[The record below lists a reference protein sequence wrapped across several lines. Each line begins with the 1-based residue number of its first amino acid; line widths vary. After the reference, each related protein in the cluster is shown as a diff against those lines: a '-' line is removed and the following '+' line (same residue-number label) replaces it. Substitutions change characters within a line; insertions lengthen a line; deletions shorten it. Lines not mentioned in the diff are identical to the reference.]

1 MANKDK
7 KRLDEIETSSTLKT
21 HDDSTSSNI
30 SIDDCKTVDIIV
42 DDAGEEAE
50 KAYKQKMLDAANKK
64 RKLTAPTG
72 ESDKKKWP
80 KLFKKKNEPE
90 EEQILTMAE
99 VEATSRSNTV
109 KRFNPQLDQGL
120 TEAQVQ
126 ERVAAELINNTT
138 KTYSKTYRQIFVSN
152 IFTFFNILCILIA
165 IALILVGSWGD
176 LFFVLILVLNTTIG
190 IYQEIRAKRTIDKM
204 TIVTAPTATVIR
216 EGVTK
221 EISVKDLVLDDIT
234 ILKNGK
240 QISVDCII
248 KEGTIEV
255 NEALLTGE
263 SIPVKKTI
271 GDQLYAGSFISSG
284 SCKALV
290 DKVGKDCYIQK
301 LQAKAKRYSKPKS
314 ELLRSLKLVISAIGI
329 IIIPLGLFVG
339 ITNYKSATK
348 QALNPKYDNNGQ
360 FNVYAVTESDKQYLI
375 GEIDNIDHLTY
386 KDYSLATQSVNNE
399 DTFPKEILNSISKIK
414 IVYTKKVSGNI
425 GLSNLVVS
433 VKTSSE
439 NRPIECFKIQDFSYQ
454 SSDDEKQYEFS
465 FDNLGKKAYYTSD
478 AEHHALKFDEQGN
491 SMTTIDFKDNIGTLD
506 SNNYVEYF
514 IVTLQLRSHG
524 YAKGSASYND
534 FVIYTTVTKT
544 AGSLIGMIPA
554 GMFLLTSMALAVG
567 VLKLAK
573 HKTLVQELYCIEMLA
588 RVDVLCLDKT
598 GTITD
603 GTMKVK
609 EVITLDNDEKIDIDQ
624 IMGSFLNA
632 LEDNNQTSIALQ
644 NRFGINVEY
653 KKQVT
658 LPFSSAR
665 KLSAVTFEGNVG
677 TFILGAPE
685 FVYNGKSK
693 KLWQI
698 VNQKASL
705 GYRVLMLAHSD
716 APIKN
721 DKVPANNTALALFI
735 LEDHI
740 REDAADTIRWFN
752 ENGVAVKVI
761 SGDNPATVSEIAS
774 RVGIANAKD
783 YISLE
788 GLSAADVETIADE
801 YTVFGRVTPEQKA
814 ILVKALKK
822 KGKAVAMTGDGV
834 NDILAMKEADCSI
847 AMAGGSEAA
856 RNVSHLVLM
865 DSNFASMPKV
875 VEEGRRVINNV
886 QRSASLF
893 LMKTIFT
900 MVLTLITIM
909 LPKVFVNG
917 YPFVTKQLML
927 LESFVIGIPAFFI
940 AIQPNKNKITGNFL
954 KNVFSNC
961 LPSALVLLLSV
972 FAVYFLGTMK
982 SFDISN
988 AEEASSMCVLC
999 ITYVGLVILYNTC
1012 RPMNT
1017 YRGVVFTLMFT
1028 MVSLLVAFLPEYFG
1042 IYKMP
1047 GLVNTML
1054 VIIIILVMIPIV
1066 HSLSDL
1072 LKRLN
1077 VEKDNNA

>member
-1 MANKDK
+1 MEDK
-7 KRLDEIETSSTLKT
+7 ERNLFNLDDLDESSSELKSKDESSSQNLTLDEFETNELDK
-21 HDDSTSSNI
+21 
-30 SIDDCKTVDIIV
+30 
-42 DDAGEEAE
+42 EELLT
-50 KAYKQKMLDAANKK
+50 QKIKEAAAK
-64 RKLTAPTG
+64 RKLTAQNG
-72 ESDKKKWP
+72 ENEKRKWT
-80 KLFKKKNEPE
+80 KIFERKNVDDENEP
-90 EEQILTMAE
+90 ILTMDE
-99 VEATSRSNTV
+99 VDASSRSNNAI
-109 KRFNPQLDQGL
+109 RYNPDLNEGL
-120 TEAQVQ
+120 NDTQVN
-126 ERVAAELINNTT
+126 ERILSDLVNNTT
-138 KTYSKTYRQIFVSN
+138 KTYSKTYKQIFFSN
-152 IFTFFNILCILIA
+152 IFTFFNILCVIIA
-165 IALILVGSWGD
+165 VALILVGSWGD
-176 LFFVLILVLNTTIG
+176 LFFALILVLNTAIG
-190 IYQEIRAKRTIDKM
+190 IYQEIKAKHTIDKL
-204 TIVTAPTATVIR
+204 TIVTAPTSTVIR
-216 EGVTK
+216 NGVNK
-221 EISVKDLVLDDIT
+221 EIAVKDLVLDDII

-263 SIPVKKTI
+263 SVPVKKTI
-271 GDQLYAGSFISSG
+271 GDRLYAGSFISSG

-314 ELLRSLKLVISAIGI
+314 ELLRSLKLVIRVIGV

-339 ITNYKSATK
+339 FTNYNSAKAAATDPTY
-348 QALNPKYDNNGQ
+348 NTNGE
-360 FNVYAVTESDKQYLI
+360 FNVYGVTTSGKTIFI
-375 GEIDNIDHLTY
+375 GKVEKIDHLNYENT
-386 KDYSLATQSVNNE
+386 TIRTVNNE
-399 DTFPKEILNSISKIK
+399 DLVPEIVNTIEKIQIS
-414 IVYTKKVSGNI
+414 YTKKISGNI
-425 GLSNLVVS
+425 GLNSLIVTDNLG
-433 VKTSSE
+433 TQLL
-439 NRPIECFKIQDFSYQ
+439 NINDFSYQ
-454 SSDDEKQYEFS
+454 TYNEDPSNYEFN
-465 FDNLGKKAYYTSD
+465 FDNSKNSFYEG
-478 AEHHALKFDEQGN
+478 ENEHALKFENEGD
-491 SMTTIDFKDNIGTLD
+491 SMITKKLNKTTDITSLNITL
-506 SNNYVEYF
+506 S
-514 IVTLQLRSHG
+514 LKSHG
-524 YAKGSASYND
+524 YPKGTSGYNEY
-534 FVIYTTVTKT
+534 VTYTTVTKT

-567 VLKLAK
+567 VIKLAK

-609 EVITLDNDEKIDIDQ
+609 EVITLGKEKEFDIDQ

-632 LEDNNQTSIALQ
+632 QEDNNQTSIALQ

-653 KKQVT
+653 KKSIV
-658 LPFSSAR
+658 LPFSSSR
-665 KLSAVTFEGNVG
+665 KLSAVTFEGDIG

-685 FVYNGKSK
+685 FVYTGKSK
-693 KLWQI
+693 KLLQI
-698 VNQKASL
+698 INRKASF
-705 GYRVLMLAHSD
+705 GYRVLMLAHSES
-716 APIKN
+716 PIKN
-721 DKVPANNTALALFI
+721 DKAPSNNTAIALFV

-740 REDAADTIRWFN
+740 REDAKDTIRWFN

-761 SGDNPATVSEIAS
+761 SGDNPATVSEIAA
-774 RVGIANAKD
+774 RVGIENAKD
-783 YISLE
+783 YVSLE

-814 ILVKALKK
+814 ILVKSLKK
-822 KGKAVAMTGDGV
+822 KGKSVAMTGDGV

-875 VEEGRRVINNV
+875 VEEGRRVINNI

-900 MVLTLITIM
+900 MTLTIITIIFSN
-909 LPKVFVNG
+909 LFVNG

-940 AIQPNKNKITGNFL
+940 AVQPNKQKIKGNFL
-954 KNVFSNC
+954 KNVFANC
-961 LPSALVLLLSV
+961 LPSAFVLLLSV
-972 FAVYFLGTMK
+972 FAIYFVGSLD
-982 SFDISN
+982 SFDISD

-1017 YRGVVFTLMFT
+1017 YRAIIFISMFVIITL
-1028 MVSLLVAFLPEYFG
+1028 LIAFLPSYFG

-1047 GLVNTML
+1047 GLTNTLLCL
-1054 VIIIILVMIPIV
+1054 VIILATIPMVRFFSDIL
-1066 HSLSDL
+1066 
-1072 LKRLN
+1072 KK
-1077 VEKDNNA
+1077 VELEKNENQ

>member
-1 MANKDK
+1 MANKENK
-7 KRLDEIETSSTLKT
+7 SLDDIESTSTLKQ
-21 HDDSTSSNI
+21 HNDNASSNF
-30 SIDDCKTVDIIV
+30 SIDECNTVDIIM
-42 DDAGEEAE
+42 DEDGDEAE
-50 KAYKQKMLDAANKK
+50 AAYKQKMLEAANKK
-64 RKLTAPTG
+64 RKLTTPP
-72 ESDKKKWP
+72 EEEKKKR
-80 KLFKKKNEPE
+80 KSFFNKNNDED
-90 EEQILTMAE
+90 EQILTMAE

-109 KRFNPQLDQGL
+109 SRFNPNLDEGL
-120 TEAQVQ
+120 SEAQVQ
-126 ERVAAELINNTT
+126 ERVAAELVNNTT
-138 KTYSKTYRQIFVSN
+138 KTYSKTYRQIFISN

-165 IALILVGSWGD
+165 VALILVGSWGD

-216 EGVTK
+216 DGQTK

-248 KEGTIEV
+248 KDGTIEV

-263 SIPVKKTI
+263 SVPVKKTI

-348 QALNPKYDNNGQ
+348 QALNPKYDTNGQ
-360 FNVYAVTESDKQYLI
+360 FNVYAITTSEKQYLL
-375 GEIDNIDHLTY
+375 GEIDDIDHLTY
-386 KDYSLATQSVNNE
+386 KIHRLTTNSNENE
-399 DTFPKEILNSISKIK
+399 DRFPQEILNSIDKIK
-414 IVYTKKVSGNI
+414 IIYTKKVSGNI
-425 GLSNLVVS
+425 GLSNLVVR
-433 VKTSSE
+433 VKLANEASAKSIV
-439 NRPIECFKIQDFSYQ
+439 NIQDFSFQ
-454 SSDDEKQYEFS
+454 DSDAEMLYEYN
-465 FDNLGKKAYYTSD
+465 FDNLGKNAYYTSD
-478 AEHHALKFDEQGN
+478 AEHHALKFDSQGN
-491 SMTTIDFKDNIGTLD
+491 SMTTISFRDLVGSTDT
-506 SNNYVEYF
+506 VEAF
-514 IVTLQLRSHG
+514 SVSLELRSHG
-524 YAKGSASYND
+524 YAKGSKDYND

-609 EVITLDNDEKIDIDQ
+609 EVITLGNDDKLDIDQ

-653 KKQVT
+653 RKQIT

-665 KLSAVTFEGNVG
+665 KLSAVTFEGNIG

-685 FVYNGKSK
+685 FVYTGKSK

-721 DKVPANNTALALFI
+721 DKVPSNNTAIALFI

-740 REDAADTIRWFN
+740 REDAADTIKWFN

-774 RVGIANAKD
+774 RVGIENAKD

-822 KGKAVAMTGDGV
+822 KGKSVAMTGDGV

-940 AIQPNKNKITGNFL
+940 AIQPNKNKIKGNFL

-972 FAVYFLGTMK
+972 FSVYFLGTMK
-982 SFDISN
+982 AFDISN

-999 ITYVGLVILYNTC
+999 ITYVGLVILYNTS

-1017 YRGVVFTLMFT
+1017 YRGIIFITMFA
-1028 MVSLLVAFLPEYFG
+1028 MVSLLVGFLPEYFG

-1047 GLVNTML
+1047 GLVNSLL
-1054 VIIIILVMIPIV
+1054 VIIIILTMIPIV
-1066 HSLSDL
+1066 HLLSDL
-1072 LKRLN
+1072 LKRIN
-1077 VEKDNNA
+1077 AKEENNNN